1 MMIRFMGNDVFELEI
16 EGKPFSVAW
25 QKVKQNKE
33 FDWDTKDNKHDPYDV
48 RSFGDQIPTYS
59 STKDISGTYGSS
71 MHEEELEQEREK
83 FDFEKYEKQVKKT
96 KVQQAE
102 NEKLESG
109 FDSVFD

>member
-48 RSFGDQIPTYS
+48 RSFGDQIPTYA

-71 MHEEELEQEREK
+71 MHEEELE
-83 FDFEKYEKQVKKT
+83 
-96 KVQQAE
+96 
-102 NEKLESG
+102 
-109 FDSVFD
+109 